1 MAKIKSFAERIADA
15 LVEDGLLSPNQI
27 EELLER
33 QKKEGARLV
42 KLLIDKDRQYVSPD
56 DLAVCMGRVLNVP
69 PINLARINIL
79 PDVVDLVPR
88 ETAHNH
94 KLVPVSRLDNRL
106 FLAMADP
113 LNVMA
118 LDDVKRITKLE
129 IFPLIA
135 SEKAITDKL
144 NAIDAAKTGSME
156 DIIQDAQK
164 RSDAEAESDTIES
177 VKESRDEVNLD
188 QLAASSEEAPV
199 IKLANLIV
207 LQAIKDRAS
216 DIHIEPFEKVMRL
229 RYRIDGV
236 LIDATPP
243 PKQMQLALASR
254 FKIMSNLDI
263 AERRLP
269 QDGRMRVKVGGR
281 DFDLRVSVLPT
292 VHGEKIVL
300 RVLDKSNLSASLD
313 KLGLDDGTFKQF
325 KAAIDAPHGLILVTG
340 PTGSGKTTTLYS
352 ALNELNNPTWNII
365 TVEDPVEFQIPG
377 INQVPT
383 KKDIGLS
390 FANALRSIL
399 RQDPD
404 IIMIGEIRDTETAEI
419 AIEAALTG
427 HQVLSTMHC
436 NDAPGAIARL
446 DDMGIAPFLIS
457 SSVILSCAQRLMRR
471 ICSHCKEP
479 VTYPAKMFED
489 LGIDPVMFD
498 GVQLF
503 RGRGC
508 DRCKNSGYVGRMAII
523 EAMTITDQIRK
534 LIISRASTR
543 ASRIAWEAPLEPIG
557 YIACAA
563 SPRSV
568 TRPKVQRSTGSRSTI
583 GYSKQ
588 PAAARTTSGTSSQSK
603 RQSSNHG
610 RNSSGLPGRFQS
622 SRRHA

>member
-42 KLLIDKDRQYVSPD
+42 KLIVDKDKQYVSPE
-56 DLAVCMGRVLNVP
+56 DLAVSMGRVLNIT

-88 ETAHNH
+88 DMQRNH
-94 KLVPVSRLDNRL
+94 KVVPVSRLENKL

-113 LNVMA
+113 LNVLA

-129 IFPLIA
+129 ITPLIA
-135 SEKAITDKL
+135 SEKAITDKH
-144 NAIDAAKTGSME
+144 NAIDASKSGSME

-164 RSDAEAESDTIES
+164 QSDADADGDTIES
-177 VKESRDEVNLD
+177 VKEMAEDVNLD
-188 QLAASSEEAPV
+188 ALAASSEEAPV

-216 DIHIEPFEKVMRL
+216 DIHLEPFEKQMRL

-236 LIDATPP
+236 LLDATPP

-269 QDGRMRVKVGGR
+269 QDGRMRVKVSGK
-281 DFDLRVSVLPT
+281 DYDLRVSVLPT

-313 KLGLDDGTFKQF
+313 KLGLDEATFKQF

-352 ALNELNNPTWNII
+352 ALNELNNPTWNIV

-479 VTYPAKMFED
+479 VTYPAKMYED
-489 LGIDPVMFD
+489 LGIDPVMFEN
-498 GVQLF
+498 VPLY

-523 EAMTITDQIRK
+523 EAMTVTDQIRK
-534 LIISRASTR
+534 LIIARASTR
-543 ASRIAWEAPLEPIG
+543 EMAKLAVNQGMRTLRMVALDRAREGISTLEQ
-557 YIACAA
+557 
-563 SPRSV
+563 V
-568 TRPKVQRSTGSRSTI
+568 MV
-583 GYSKQ
+583 
-588 PAAARTTSGTSSQSK
+588 GTS
-603 RQSSNHG
+603 
-610 RNSSGLPGRFQS
+610 
-622 SRRHA
+622 AY

>member
-1 MAKIKSFAERIADA
+1 MAKVKSFGERIADA
-15 LVEDGLLSPNQI
+15 LVEDGLLSAGQV
-27 EELLER
+27 EELLEQ

-42 KLLIDKDRQYVSPD
+42 KLIVDKAYVSEQ
-56 DLAVCMGRVLNVP
+56 DLAVCMGRVLNVSP
-69 PINLARINIL
+69 VNLARISI
-79 PDVVDLVPR
+79 PEEIADLIPR
-88 ETAHNH
+88 ETEYNH
-94 KLVPVSRLDNRL
+94 KVVPVSRLENKL

-113 LNVMA
+113 LNVLA

-129 IFPLIA
+129 ISPLIA
-135 SEKAITDKL
+135 SEKAINDKL
-144 NAIDAAKTGSME
+144 AALDAAKGGSME

-164 RSDAEAESDTIES
+164 QQDEESEALET
-177 VKESRDEVNLD
+177 VKEGLEEVNLD

-199 IKLANLIV
+199 IKLANLVIV
-207 LQAIKDRAS
+207 QAIKDRAS
-216 DIHIEPFEKVMRL
+216 DVHLEPFEKTMRL
-229 RYRIDGV
+229 RYRIDGALV
-236 LIDATPP
+236 DATPP

-269 QDGRMRVKVGGR
+269 QDGRMRVKVSGK

-313 KLGLDDGTFKQF
+313 KLGLDPDTFKQF
-325 KAAIDAPHGLILVTG
+325 KTAIDAPHGLILVTG

-352 ALNELNNPTWNII
+352 ALNELNNPQWNIV

-383 KKDIGLS
+383 KKEIGLT
-390 FANALRSIL
+390 FASALRSIL

-404 IIMIGEIRDTETAEI
+404 IVMIGEIRDTETAEI

-457 SSVILSCAQRLMRR
+457 SSVVLSCAQRLVRR

-479 VTYPAKMFED
+479 VTYPSKMFED
-489 LGIDPVMFD
+489 LGIDPATFQ
-498 GVQLF
+498 GVQLY

-508 DRCKNSGYVGRMAII
+508 DRCKNSGYAGRMAII
-523 EAMTITDQIRK
+523 EAMTISDAIRK
-534 LIISRASTR
+534 LVIARANTREMAKVAVKEGMHTLRMAGLDRAREGLST
-543 ASRIAWEAPLEPIG
+543 LEQVLLI
-557 YIACAA
+557 
-563 SPRSV
+563 
-568 TRPKVQRSTGSRSTI
+568 
-583 GYSKQ
+583 
-588 PAAARTTSGTSSQSK
+588 TSA
-603 RQSSNHG
+603 H
-610 RNSSGLPGRFQS
+610 
-622 SRRHA
+622 

>member
-1 MAKIKSFAERIADA
+1 MAKVKSFAERIADA
-15 LVEDGLLSPNQI
+15 LVEDGLLSAGQI

-42 KLLIDKDRQYVSPD
+42 KLLVDKDKQYVSD
-56 DLAVCMGRVLNVP
+56 QDLAVCMGRVLNVTP
-69 PINLARINIL
+69 VNLARISINAEIVEL
-79 PDVVDLVPR
+79 IPR
-88 ETAHNH
+88 DMAHNH
-94 KLVPVSRLDNRL
+94 KIVPVSRLENKL
-106 FLAMADP
+106 FIAMADP
-113 LNVMA
+113 LNVLA
-118 LDDVKRITKLE
+118 LDDVKRTTKLE
-129 IFPLIA
+129 ITPLIA
-135 SEKAITDKL
+135 SEKAIMEKL
-144 NAIDAAKTGSME
+144 NAIDAAKSGSME

-164 RSDAEAESDTIES
+164 RDADGDNIES
-177 VKESRDEVNLD
+177 VKETLEEVNLD
-188 QLAASSEEAPV
+188 ALAASSEEAPV

-216 DIHIEPFEKVMRL
+216 DVHIEPFEKVIRL
-229 RYRIDGV
+229 RYRVDGV
-236 LIDATPP
+236 LVDATPP
-243 PKQMQLALASR
+243 PKQMQLALVSR

-269 QDGRMRVKVGGR
+269 QDGRMRVKVSGK
-281 DFDLRVSVLPT
+281 DFDLRVSILPT

-313 KLGLDDGTFKQF
+313 KLGLDESTFKQF
-325 KAAIDAPHGLILVTG
+325 KTAIDAPHGLILVTG

-352 ALNELNNPTWNII
+352 ALNELNSPMWNIV

-390 FANALRSIL
+390 FASALRSIL

-479 VTYPAKMFED
+479 VTYPIKMFED
-489 LGIDPVMFD
+489 LGIDPVTFD

-508 DRCKNSGYVGRMAII
+508 DRCKQSGYVGRMAII
-523 EAMTITDQIRK
+523 EAMTVSDQIRK
-534 LIISRASTR
+534 LVIARASTR
-543 ASRIAWEAPLEPIG
+543 EMAKLAVNQGMRTLRMVALDRARDGISTLEQ
-557 YIACAA
+557 
-563 SPRSV
+563 V
-568 TRPKVQRSTGSRSTI
+568 LV
-583 GYSKQ
+583 
-588 PAAARTTSGTSSQSK
+588 TTSQY
-603 RQSSNHG
+603 
-610 RNSSGLPGRFQS
+610 
-622 SRRHA
+622 

>member
-1 MAKIKSFAERIADA
+1 MAKVKSFGERIADA
-15 LVEDGLLSPNQI
+15 LVEDGLLSANQV
-27 EELLER
+27 EELLEQ
-33 QKKEGARLV
+33 QKNGGARLV
-42 KLLIDKDRQYVSPD
+42 KLIIEKAYVSEQ
-56 DLAVCMGRVLNVP
+56 DLAVSMGRVLNITPV
-69 PINLARINIL
+69 NLPRVTIA
-79 PDVVDLVPR
+79 PDVSDLLPR
-88 ETAHNH
+88 DTAHSY
-94 KLVPVSRLDNRL
+94 KVIPVSRLENKL

-113 LNVMA
+113 LNVLA

-129 IFPLIA
+129 IAPLIA
-135 SEKAITDKL
+135 SERAIMDKL
-144 NAIDAAKTGSME
+144 AVVDATKSGSME

-164 RSDAEAESDTIES
+164 MREAEDEANNMESVSETIE
-177 VKESRDEVNLD
+177 DVNLD
-188 QLAASSEEAPV
+188 KLAASSEEAPV
-199 IKLANLIV
+199 IKLANLIIV
-207 LQAIKDRAS
+207 QAIKDRAS
-216 DIHIEPFEKVMRL
+216 DIHLEPFEKSMRL
-229 RYRIDGV
+229 RYRVDGA
-236 LIDATPP
+236 LIDATAP

-254 FKIMSNLDI
+254 FKIMSSLDI

-269 QDGRMRVKVGGR
+269 QDGRMRVKVSGK

-300 RVLDKSNLSASLD
+300 RVLDKTNLSASID
-313 KLGLDDGTFKQF
+313 KLGLDADTFKQF
-325 KAAIDAPHGLILVTG
+325 KNAIDAPHGLILVTG

-352 ALNELNNPTWNII
+352 ALNELNNPQWNIV

-471 ICSHCKEP
+471 VCSHCKEP
-479 VTYPAKMFED
+479 VTYPEKMFQD
-489 LGIDPVMFD
+489 LGIESAIFQ
-498 GVQLF
+498 GVQLY

-508 DRCKNSGYVGRMAII
+508 DRCKSSGYVGRLAII

-534 LIISRASTR
+534 LIIARASTR
-543 ASRIAWEAPLEPIG
+543 EMAKVAINQGMRTLRMVGLDRAREGVSTLEQ
-557 YIACAA
+557 
-563 SPRSV
+563 V
-568 TRPKVQRSTGSRSTI
+568 LLL
-583 GYSKQ
+583 
-588 PAAARTTSGTSSQSK
+588 TSQ
-603 RQSSNHG
+603 Q
-610 RNSSGLPGRFQS
+610 
-622 SRRHA
+622 

>member
-1 MAKIKSFAERIADA
+1 MSKVKSFGERIADA
-15 LVEDGLLSPNQI
+15 LVEDGLLSAKQI
-27 EELLER
+27 EELLEQ
-33 QKKEGARLV
+33 QKKEGARLI
-42 KLLIDKDRQYVSPD
+42 KLILDKAYVSEQ
-56 DLAVCMGRVLNVP
+56 DLAVSMGRVLNVP
-69 PINLARINIL
+69 PINLARLNI
-79 PDVVDLVPR
+79 PADIVDLLPQD
-88 ETAHNH
+88 TLQNH
-94 KLVPVSRLDNRL
+94 KVVPVSRLENKL

-113 LNVMA
+113 LNVLA
-118 LDDVKRITKLE
+118 LDDVRRITKME
-129 IFPLIA
+129 IAPLIA
-135 SEKAITDKL
+135 SEKSLAEKL
-144 NAIDAAKTGSME
+144 NAIAAAKSGTME

-164 RSDAEAESDTIES
+164 KSESDEETGTVEAIREY
-177 VKESRDEVNLD
+177 KEEVNLD

-216 DIHIEPFEKVMRL
+216 DVHIEPFEKVLRL

-236 LIDATPP
+236 LLDATPP

-254 FKIMSNLDI
+254 FKIMSSLDI

-269 QDGRMRVKVGGR
+269 QDGRMRVKVSNK
-281 DFDLRVSVLPT
+281 DYDLRVSILPT

-313 KLGLDDGTFKQF
+313 KLGLDPDTFRSVKS
-325 KAAIDAPHGLILVTG
+325 AVDAPHGLILVTG

-352 ALNELNNPTWNII
+352 ALNELNNPVFNIV

-383 KKDIGLS
+383 KKEIGLT

-479 VTYPAKMFED
+479 VTYPAKMYED
-489 LGIDPVMFD
+489 LAIDPAEFD

-508 DRCKNSGYVGRMAII
+508 DRCKNSGYLGRMAII
-523 EAMTITDQIRK
+523 EAMTVTDPVRK
-534 LIISRASTR
+534 LIIARANTREIGKLAVTQGMRTLRMVALDRAKEGLST
-543 ASRIAWEAPLEPIG
+543 LEQTLVI
-557 YIACAA
+557 
-563 SPRSV
+563 
-568 TRPKVQRSTGSRSTI
+568 
-583 GYSKQ
+583 
-588 PAAARTTSGTSSQSK
+588 TSS
-603 RQSSNHG
+603 H
-610 RNSSGLPGRFQS
+610 
-622 SRRHA
+622 

>member
-15 LVEDGLLSPNQI
+15 LVEDGLLSPSQI
-27 EELLER
+27 EELLDR

-56 DLAVCMGRVLNVP
+56 DLAVSMGRVLNVTP
-69 PINLARINIL
+69 VNLAHVNIAPEVIEL
-79 PDVVDLVPR
+79 IPR
-88 ETAHNH
+88 ETAQNH
-94 KLVPVSRLDNRL
+94 KLVPVSRLENKL

-118 LDDVKRITKLE
+118 LDDVKRIAKLE
-129 IFPLIA
+129 IIPLIA

-144 NAIDAAKTGSME
+144 AAIDSAKTGSME
-156 DIIQDAQK
+156 DIIQDAQ
-164 RSDAEAESDTIES
+164 RRVDAEGDGDTIQS
-177 VKESRDEVNLD
+177 VKETVEEVSLD

-199 IKLANLIV
+199 IKLANLIL

-216 DIHIEPFEKVMRL
+216 DIHLEPFEKQMRL
-229 RYRIDGV
+229 RYRVDGV

-254 FKIMSNLDI
+254 LKIMSNLDI

-269 QDGRMRVKVGGR
+269 QDGRMRVKVSGK
-281 DFDLRVSVLPT
+281 DYDLRVSILPT

-300 RVLDKSNLSASLD
+300 RVLDKTNLSASLD
-313 KLGLDDGTFKQF
+313 KLGLDESTFRQF
-325 KAAIDAPHGLILVTG
+325 KSAIDAPHGLILVTG

-383 KKDIGLS
+383 KKEIGLS

-489 LGIDPVMFD
+489 LGIDSSTFD
-498 GVQLF
+498 GVPLY

-508 DRCKNSGYVGRMAII
+508 DRCKNSGYAGRMAII
-523 EAMTITDQIRK
+523 EAMTISDQIRK
-534 LIISRASTR
+534 LIIARASTR
-543 ASRIAWEAPLEPIG
+543 EMGKVAVNQGMHTLRMVALDRARAGISTLEQVMLG
-557 YIACAA
+557 
-563 SPRSV
+563 
-568 TRPKVQRSTGSRSTI
+568 TGT
-583 GYSKQ
+583 Y
-588 PAAARTTSGTSSQSK
+588 
-603 RQSSNHG
+603 
-610 RNSSGLPGRFQS
+610 
-622 SRRHA
+622 